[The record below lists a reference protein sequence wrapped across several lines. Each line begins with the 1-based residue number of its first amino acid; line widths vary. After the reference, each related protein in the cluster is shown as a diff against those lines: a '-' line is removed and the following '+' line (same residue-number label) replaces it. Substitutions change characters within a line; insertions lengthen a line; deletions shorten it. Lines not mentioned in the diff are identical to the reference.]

1 MGFFE
6 DVKQGL
12 NEAIKIENGHLQLIR
27 KENMPAATC
36 YVEEIKDLDEKTPD

>member
-6 DVKQGL
+6 DVIQGL
-12 NEAIKIENGHLQLIR
+12 NEVIEIENGNIQLIR
-27 KENMPAATC
+27 KENMPADTF